1 MAGIIAPIMMFGQDT
16 FTPGLTQNHPL
27 GTAGMTK
34 DGRIFRYCQAG
45 GVDLVAGNLIQGAAP
60 LANHLANTPP
70 VVAVGDKSFSYTPG
84 ATAGAANLYAEG
96 YLQVDTTP
104 GNGLTYQVAGHAA
117 ITASVAFTLLLVDAI
132 QVALTASSRVGL
144 IPNAWKNVIQ
154 SPTTPTAKMVGFAP
168 VIIPTTAFGW
178 LCTHGV
184 VSALID
190 ATAPLIT
197 APVVPSTATAGAVA
211 KYTTAAA
218 DVIVE
223 VVGKTMQVTVSAKNN
238 FIFAL
243 ID

>member
-1 MAGIIAPIMMFGQDT
+1 MPGLVAPITMFAHDA
-16 FTPGLTQNHPL
+16 FTSSSIQGHPL
-27 GTAGMTK
+27 GTAAKTR

-45 GVDLVAGNLIQGAAP
+45 AVDLVAGNLIQAAAP
-60 LANHLANTPP
+60 ITAHLANTPP
-70 VVAVGDKSFSYTPG
+70 VVAVGDKSFSYTPAG
-84 ATAGAANLYAEG
+84 TGGAANLYTEG
-96 YLQVDTTP
+96 FLQVDTTP
-104 GNGLTYQVAGHAA
+104 GNGFTYQVSGHAA
-117 ITASVAFTLLLVDAI
+117 ITASVAFTLNLVDAI

-144 IPNAWKNVIQ
+144 IPNPWKNVIQ

-168 VIIPTTAFGW
+168 CVITTVQFGW